1 MWRVYQI
8 DKKKKLDKFFKDFFN
23 DKIGQRLY
31 YEIRLLLLGIIKSVS
46 FI

>member
-31 YEIRLLLLGIIKSVS
+31 YEIRFLLSIIKLVS